1 MMGKILGSTLGQML
15 LRAKHWVSRFKQ
27 RWGRQRRSLLM
38 VVLMVW
44 VAWVSASCSQAML
57 EKPSAEIPRIV
68 YSILSDPKTFN
79 SALNQESPNVF
90 GLTYETLAT
99 LNPLT
104 RELEPALAESWEQSK
119 DGLNL
124 TVTLR
129 ENLKWSDGK
138 PLTADDVVFTFN
150 DIAFNEEIPTDDRD
164 ALRVGDEGKLP
175 IVSKLDSRR
184 VLFKVPEPFA
194 PFLRSVNSIPIQPK
208 HALIAAIREKGVD
221 GKPKFLSMWGTN
233 TAPDALVT
241 SGAYR
246 IQQYIPAERVIFER
260 NPYYW
265 RKDASGNQ
273 QPYIQQL
280 VWQVIDSTDAELVQF
295 RSGGL
300 DLTSVSA
307 DNYALLKREENRGN
321 FKIYVGD
328 PAPSTSFIGFN
339 LNKGKRNG
347 KPLVDPI
354 KSKWFNEVKFR
365 QAVAYAIDRQAM
377 LNNIFQG
384 IGIMQNSPISFQ
396 SPYFASTEDNIRSYD
411 YNLDKAKA
419 LLLSAGF
426 QYNPQGQLLDSAGN
440 PVRFSL
446 ITNAGN
452 KIREAMGSQIK
463 DDLAKAGITVDFQP
477 INFGTLVS
485 KLSDTL
491 DWDVHL
497 LGFTGVIEPNLGSN
511 VWRLDGGLHAFNQ
524 QPAAG
529 QDPIEGWEAAPWEK
543 EISDLYIKA
552 AQEVDE
558 VKRKALYVETQRI
571 TQDYLPFIH
580 LINPLSMSA
589 VRNKIQ
595 GVKYSALGGSLW
607 NIYEL
612 KLTED

>member
-1 MMGKILGSTLGQML
+1 MRA
-15 LRAKHWVSRFKQ
+15 LRRWVKSLKR
-27 RWGRQRRSLLM
+27 RLGRQM
-38 VVLMVW
+38 GIVLT
-44 VAWVSASCSQAML
+44 VALVALVSASCSQVML
-57 EKPSAEIPRIV
+57 KKPSAEVPRIV
-68 YSILSDPKTFN
+68 NSILSDPKTFN

-90 GLTYETLAT
+90 SLTYETLAT
-99 LNPLT
+99 LHPLT
-104 RELEPALAESWEQSK
+104 RELEPALAESWEQSP
-119 DGLNL
+119 DGLKL

-150 DIAFNEEIPTDDRD
+150 DIAFNEAIPTDDRD
-164 ALRVGDEGKLP
+164 ALRVGDAGKLP
-175 IVSKLDSRR
+175 KVSKIDQRR
-184 VLFKVPEPFA
+184 ILFEVPEPFA

-208 HALIAAIREKGVD
+208 HALIQAIQEKGSD
-221 GKPKFLSMWGTN
+221 GKPKFLSLWGTN
-233 TAPDALVT
+233 TNPDELVT
-241 SGAYR
+241 SGMYR
-246 IQQYIPAERVIFER
+246 IKQYVPAERVIFER

-265 RKDASGNQ
+265 RKDEQGNQ

-280 VWQVIDSTDAELVQF
+280 VWQVIDSTDAELIQF

-300 DLTSVSA
+300 DLTAVRA
-307 DNYALLKREENRGN
+307 DNYALLKREEKRGD
-321 FKIYVGD
+321 FTIYVGD
-328 PAPSTSFIGFN
+328 PAPSTSFISFN
-339 LNKGKRNG
+339 LNKGKRKG
-347 KPLVDPI
+347 KPLVDPM

-396 SPYFASTEDNIRSYD
+396 SPYFASSEDNIRAYD
-411 YNLDKAKA
+411 HNLDKAKE

-426 QYNPQGQLLDSAGN
+426 KYNPQGQLLDSADN

-452 KIREAMGSQIK
+452 KIREEMGSQIK
-463 DDLAKAGITVDFQP
+463 DNLAKVGITVDFQP
-477 INFGTLVS
+477 INFGSLVS

-491 DWDVHL
+491 EWDCHL

-524 QPAAG
+524 KPLPG
-529 QDPIEGWEAAPWEK
+529 QEPIEGWEVAPWEK
-543 EISDLYIKA
+543 EISDLYVQA
-552 AQEVDE
+552 AQEMDE
-558 VKRKALYVETQRI
+558 TKRKALYVETQRL
-571 TQDYLPFIH
+571 TQEYLPFIH

-595 GVKYSALGGSLW
+595 GVQYSALGGSLW
-607 NIYEL
+607 NLHEL